1 MEINYQQLADDIKRW
16 GAELGLQQVGICDTD
31 LTQAQEHL
39 QQWLGK
45 NYHGDMA
52 YMENH
57 AALRSNPEQLLPGT
71 KTVITARLDYLPIN
85 ARIAETLTDSTKAF
99 VSRYAVGRD
108 YHKLMRKRLQKLADK
123 ITAAV
128 GEFNYRCFSDSA
140 PVMEKPLAAKSG
152 LGWQGKHTNLINR
165 KAGSWFFL
173 GTLYT
178 DLPLP
183 LDEPVSDHCGNC
195 TACITVC
202 PTQAIVAPYQLDARR
217 CISYLTIELRT
228 AIPVEFRTAIGNR
241 IYGCDDCQLVC
252 PWNRFA
258 KVTAETDFQARHGL
272 DALDLIAAFK
282 WSEADFLKYTEGSAI
297 RRIGYDCWLRN
308 VAIALGN
315 APTTSDVVAALQS
328 RLDNCSAMVREHVEW
343 ALQQHRAMDVLIN

>member
-31 LTQAQEHL
+31 LSEAQEHL
-39 QQWLGK
+39 QQWLAK

-71 KTVITARLDYLPIN
+71 KTVITARLDYLPLN
-85 ARIAETLTDSTKAF
+85 ARIAETLTDHTKAF

-123 ITAAV
+123 ITATV

-183 LDEPVSDHCGNC
+183 IDAPVSDHCGNC
-195 TACITVC
+195 TACLTVC

-228 AIPVEFRTAIGNR
+228 AIPVEFRKAIGNR

-258 KVTAETDFQARHGL
+258 KVTAESDFQARHGL
-272 DALDLIAAFK
+272 DTLDLITAFN
-282 WSEADFLKYTEGSAI
+282 WSEADFLKHTEGSAI

-308 VAIALGN
+308 VAVALGN
-315 APTTSDVVAALQS
+315 APSTVEVVTALRN
-328 RLDNCSAMVREHVEW
+328 RLENCSAMVREHVEW
-343 ALQQHRAMDVLIN
+343 ALERHCA